1 MDTFARNLRHAVR
14 ALLRAPA
21 FSLTVIVTLALGI
34 GANSA
39 VFSAINAVLLKPLPF
54 PQAGQLVRLKQT
66 SLQGVGQNV
75 APVRLEDWNE
85 RTATFQAMTGYLT
98 QDVSDTSGD
107 LPERLRLASVAPRFL
122 DVWRVAPALGRGFV
136 PADHQPSAAPVA
148 LISNRYWQRRFRSD
162 PNVVGSAMPIGAST
176 YTLAGVMP
184 ASFTY
189 PDANVDV
196 WVASVGMPTNR
207 NSAFL

>member
-122 DVWRVAPALGRGFV
+122 GVWRPR
-136 PADHQPSAAPVA
+136 SAAASCRPITSQAPRPSRSSATATGNGAFGPIRTSSAARCRSVPV
-148 LISNRYWQRRFRSD
+148 
-162 PNVVGSAMPIGAST
+162 PIRWLASCRQ
-176 YTLAGVMP
+176 
-184 ASFTY
+184 ASRT
-189 PDANVDV
+189 
-196 WVASVGMPTNR
+196 PTR
-207 NSAFL
+207 TSTSGWPP

>member
-196 WVASVGMPTNR
+196 WVAYVGMPTNR